1 MFDPSVN
8 LTALCGNQSINLWD
22 ESISDIGQC
31 FTSLVLVS
39 PVHALL
45 AGVCAY
51 RIGYRQPQ
59 VIPTPHICYS
69 LINILHKNQISIAP
83 KLGSHGTYLN
93 KYLLTCDCIACISV
107 LHPDAKTSGRS
118 YNSSFEHNNYG
129 SPSTGCK
136 PSAVLVEDGHS
147 QGRRPVRNCRNRHT
161 GWSDFR
167 IVFQQVVEQKLKQIL
182 KLPPNLSFPAIQAAV
197 KAALSIEKT

>member
-22 ESISDIGQC
+22 ESISDMGQC

-59 VIPTPHICYS
+59 VITNLPHF
-69 LINILHKNQISIAP
+69 LR
-83 KLGSHGTYLN
+83 TYLLIFCTKSRIEMHPQTWITLN
-93 KYLLTCDCIACISV
+93 IVFEVLTYDCIACVSV
-107 LHPDAKTSGRS
+107 LHPDAKTSGRT
-118 YNSSFEHNNYG
+118 YHSSFEHNNHG

-147 QGRRPVRNCRNRHT
+147 
-161 GWSDFR
+161 
-167 IVFQQVVEQKLKQIL
+167 
-182 KLPPNLSFPAIQAAV
+182 
-197 KAALSIEKT
+197 